1 MPKVGVEPF
10 RRAAVVNA
18 ALACICE
25 KGTERITLDMVA
37 EKAGCSKGVVAYY
50 FKNKKGL
57 VLESLKAFF
66 SYYGTKIGHDISP
79 GMKSAEM
86 LRIIVDHS
94 LPALGVAEEQHRP
107 LNVSDLEGAER
118 MAMSAEEKARLFIQF
133 FGLAMTDQDA
143 RDAIRDIYGKDIEGI
158 SQLILYAT
166 QRGEFEEERSL
177 EKSRESAY
185 GLLALL
191 VGLSVMRVTD
201 VMPPGAVDN
210 RTIALT
216 YIEELL
222 QEGK

>member
-37 EKAGCSKGVVAYY
+37 EKAGCSKGVVSYY
-50 FKNKKGL
+50 FKSKKGL
-57 VLESLKAFF
+57 VLECLKAFF
-66 SYYGTKIGHDISP
+66 LYYGTKIGHDISP
-79 GMKSAEM
+79 GMKPAEM

-158 SQLILYAT
+158 SQLLLYAK
-166 QRGEFEEERSL
+166 RGGEPDVDSL
-177 EKSRESAY
+177 EKSQESAY

-201 VMPPGAVDN
+201 VMPRGAADN
-210 RTIALT
+210 RAIALT

-222 QEGK
+222 QGGK

>member
-1 MPKVGVEPF
+1 MPKVGMEPF

-37 EKAGCSKGVVAYY
+37 EKAGCSKGVVSYY

-79 GMKSAEM
+79 GMKPAEM
-86 LRIIVDHS
+86 LGTIVNHS
-94 LPALGVAEEQHRP
+94 LPVLGVAEADHQP
-107 LNVSDLEGAER
+107 LNVSDLDGAES
-118 MAMSAEEKARLFIQF
+118 MHMSAEEKARLFIQF

-143 RDAIRDIYGKDIEGI
+143 REAIRDIYGKDIEGI
-158 SQLILYAT
+158 AQLILYAT
-166 QRGEFEEERSL
+166 GGGEPGGGSQ

-185 GLLALL
+185 GLLALM

-201 VMPPGAVDN
+201 VMPPGASDN

-216 YIEELL
+216 YIEDLL
-222 QEGK
+222 AGGK